1 MESVGSP
8 AQLRHVYLNVPQ
20 SASIQDN
27 QGLSPKY
34 IMYISQINTALLAQE
49 FQCPRLLLRRQ
60 QHQLYLWRMWRC
72 STGGRLS
79 WFDSDPAFCINDF
92 WNKEGSFKLDFVFFY
107 FLYIKVWACYWYFWT
122 FRLDSVPYVGILPVN
137 SMESC
142 CASEFFAFMHSTAP
156 HRGLGG
162 FACFAGSFGALLSS
176 GRIQVDCRS
185 KQECGPVLRF
195 LFFHRIESDDQRFER
210 ELAECGVSKCHQI
223 YTWTFWHFFGTFG
236 HFASLCTFL
245 HIFALGGAESIGG
258 HWLIRL
264 RVAGGCYQHSLG
276 VENRGLVGWCLVVP
290 CLNCSGLMWL
300 GRCQL
305 IRNFF
310 GGQWRQFSSL
320 WLLAWY
326 LLGLAGLFPEDPAAP
341 KHSAGSPVRDRHR
354 SWGGTFVAESH
365 GKLTEIFLCHRLCL
379 GSWQTWQ
386 AYDVYEAGQTQI
398 VYTQNWVA

>member
-1 MESVGSP
+1 
-8 AQLRHVYLNVPQ
+8 
-20 SASIQDN
+20 
-27 QGLSPKY
+27 
-34 IMYISQINTALLAQE
+34 
-49 FQCPRLLLRRQ
+49 
-60 QHQLYLWRMWRC
+60 
-72 STGGRLS
+72 
-79 WFDSDPAFCINDF
+79 
-92 WNKEGSFKLDFVFFY
+92 
-107 FLYIKVWACYWYFWT
+107 
-122 FRLDSVPYVGILPVN
+122 
-137 SMESC
+137 MESC

-223 YTWTFWHFFGTFG
+223 YTWTFWHFW
-236 HFASLCTFL
+236 ALCITL
-245 HIFALGGAESIGG
+245 HIFAHLCTRWCRE
-258 HWLIRL
+258 HWWTLAHQIASCGRL
-264 RVAGGCYQHSLG
+264 LPAFTWCGKPGAGGL
-276 VENRGLVGWCLVVP
+276 VP
-290 CLNCSGLMWL
+290 CRSLSQLFWLDVAWTMSIDSEFSWRSVATVFLSVAFGL
-300 GRCQL
+300 
-305 IRNFF
+305 I
-310 GGQWRQFSSL
+310 
-320 WLLAWY
+320 